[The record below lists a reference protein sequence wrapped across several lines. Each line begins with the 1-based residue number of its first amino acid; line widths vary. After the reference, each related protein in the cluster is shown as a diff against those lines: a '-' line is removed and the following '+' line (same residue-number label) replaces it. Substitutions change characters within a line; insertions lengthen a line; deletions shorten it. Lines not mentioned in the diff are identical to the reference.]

1 MKGKLNMYG
10 QLLNYPIEDY
20 RKMKIEILKYFT
32 VPITDEIEKEINRRN
47 SESEIDRYCHDV
59 IKCHLGCE

>member
-1 MKGKLNMYG
+1 MYG

-59 IKCHLGCE
+59 IKCHLECD

>member
-1 MKGKLNMYG
+1 MYG
-10 QLLNYPIEDY
+10 QLLNCPIEDY

-47 SESEIDRYCHDV
+47 SESEIDHYCHDV
-59 IKCHLGCE
+59 IKCHLECN

>member
-1 MKGKLNMYG
+1 MYG

-47 SESEIDRYCHDV
+47 SESEIDRYCHDI
-59 IKCHLGCE
+59 IKHYLECD

>member
-1 MKGKLNMYG
+1 MYG

-47 SESEIDRYCHDV
+47 SESEIDRYCHDI
-59 IKCHLGCE
+59 IKHYHGCD

>member
-1 MKGKLNMYG
+1 MYG

-47 SESEIDRYCHDV
+47 SESEIDQYCHDV
-59 IKCHLGCE
+59 IKHYLECD